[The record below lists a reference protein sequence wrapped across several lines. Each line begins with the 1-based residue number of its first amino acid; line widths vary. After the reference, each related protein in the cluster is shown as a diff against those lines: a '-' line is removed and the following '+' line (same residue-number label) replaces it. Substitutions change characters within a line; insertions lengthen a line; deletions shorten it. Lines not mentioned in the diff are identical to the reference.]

1 MLQLHISKM
10 EITQGLN
17 QEFCTEVL
25 LLDCKS
31 SVASKRYTEIHEN
44 RPLNIESLK
53 FEKICE
59 REKTVLD
66 STQTKQKKT
75 DIAHIVFL
83 LNSELNDISGIAH
96 SRPNE
101 YLA

>member
-1 MLQLHISKM
+1 M

-17 QEFCTEVL
+17 QEFCTEEL
-25 LLDCKS
+25 LLDYKS

-66 STQTKQKKT
+66 ILKTVHKQSRRKPT
-75 DIAHIVFL
+75 SHI
-83 LNSELNDISGIAH
+83 
-96 SRPNE
+96 
-101 YLA
+101 